1 MSDEQIENIEPLS
14 DQTNALEAGN
24 EQKKQQIER
33 QTLYYTP
40 LEQLDLVTV
49 EDDIEAIDLSQS
61 RLEAVESFAKFKKL
75 KSICFRN
82 NFLKS
87 LASEN
92 LHKEKGFGCINELD
106 FYDNQIEKIEN
117 LNQLTT
123 LEILDLSFNKIK
135 RIEHLNELVN
145 LRKLY
150 FVHNQISKIENL
162 DTFVLLEM
170 LELGDNQIKII
181 ENLTNLPNLTQL

>member
-1 MSDEQIENIEPLS
+1 MVS
-14 DQTNALEAGN
+14 
-24 EQKKQQIER
+24 
-33 QTLYYTP
+33 
-40 LEQLDLVTV
+40 V

-61 RLEAVESFAKFKKL
+61 RLEFIESFAKFKKL

-82 NFLKS
+82 NFLKT

-92 LHKEKGFGCINELD
+92 LHKDKGFSCITELD

-117 LNQLTT
+117 LSQLTT
-123 LEILDLSFNKIK
+123 LEILDLSFNKLK
-135 RIEHLNELVN
+135 RIENLDELIN

-162 DTFVLLEM
+162 DALVQLEM
-170 LELGDNQIKII
+170 LELGDNQIKTI
-181 ENLTNLPNLTQL
+181 ENLNLNLKNLSQL